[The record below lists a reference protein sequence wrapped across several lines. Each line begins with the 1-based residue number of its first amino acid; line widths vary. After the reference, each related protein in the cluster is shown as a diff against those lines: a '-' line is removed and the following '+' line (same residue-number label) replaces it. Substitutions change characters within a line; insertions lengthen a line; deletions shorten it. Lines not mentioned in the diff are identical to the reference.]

1 MKKRYAL
8 LTVTDKTGIVEFA
21 KGLKKF
27 GFELVGSLKTSWLL
41 RKNGISIKEVSEI
54 TGYPPIMGK
63 QGIKLIHPIIFGG
76 ILADRLNPDH
86 LKDGKRYKIKPFELV
101 VCNLY
106 AFEKTVAKKK
116 FEHEEAIFN
125 LDIGGPAMIRC
136 AAKNY
141 KNVTI
146 VTDIKDYDMV
156 LHKLAQNREI
166 DLATNEKLAL
176 KAFEYVGAYDRA
188 IIKYLKNKFKVK

>member
-116 FEHEEAIFN
+116 FKHEEAIFN

-141 KNVTI
+141 KNVAI
-146 VTDIKDYDMV
+146 VTDVKDYDMV
-156 LHKLAQNREI
+156 LSKLAKGPGI
-166 DLATNEKLAL
+166 DLLTKKKLAL
-176 KAFEYVGAYDRA
+176 RAFEYVSAYDWV
-188 IIKYLKNKFKVK
+188 IVKYLKKKFKFK